1 MKKDK
6 PAQVF
11 SLTAHVPSS
20 SETLDSSS
28 TLELPSSLREHF
40 EKTKDFEWMEDSPI
54 KNQLSQNS
62 ASDPSIC
69 SKENPSKTGSGSLLL
84 FGESRE
90 CPLVTVHSDYALEQ
104 PGGEAGLEK
113 RGGGKPSMS
122 YLDPSDIFYRKNI
135 FDNHLER
142 IIEEVSNEA
151 LSSFFNKS
159 TVFMNS
165 SLQKPQREG
174 LQGSR
179 DNVSRE
185 GFLSLHPT

>member
-1 MKKDK
+1 
-6 PAQVF
+6 
-11 SLTAHVPSS
+11 
-20 SETLDSSS
+20 
-28 TLELPSSLREHF
+28 
-40 EKTKDFEWMEDSPI
+40 
-54 KNQLSQNS
+54 
-62 ASDPSIC
+62 
-69 SKENPSKTGSGSLLL
+69 
-84 FGESRE
+84 
-90 CPLVTVHSDYALEQ
+90 
-104 PGGEAGLEK
+104 
-113 RGGGKPSMS
+113 MS